1 MSDTIGGGLKV
12 SGIISR
18 AERLLRSDKLSRER
32 YEEITAFLH
41 GLLSNPVAS
50 IAEKIKVADVLL
62 RAAHAGDKF
71 ASELAAEERVDGGKL
86 ADRKEVVIK
95 IKFDDAG

>member
-12 SGIISR
+12 SGVISR

-32 YEEITAFLH
+32 YEELTAFLH
-41 GLLSNPVAS
+41 GILSNPVAS
-50 IAEKIKVADVLL
+50 IREKIQAADALL
-62 RAAHAGDKF
+62 KAAHAGDKF
-71 ASELAAEERVDGGKL
+71 ASELAAEERVDGGK
-86 ADRKEVVIK
+86 ATDRKEIVIE

>member
-1 MSDTIGGGLKV
+1 MSDTIGGGLQV

-32 YEEITAFLH
+32 YDELVSFLH

-50 IAEKIKVADVLL
+50 VGEKIKVADVLL
-62 RAAHAGDKF
+62 RAAHAGDKL
-71 ASELAAEERVDGGKL
+71 ASEIAAEERVDGGK
-86 ADRKEVVIK
+86 ATDRKEMVIE
-95 IKFDDAG
+95 IRFDDAG

>member
-18 AERLLRSDKLSRER
+18 AERLLRSDKLSKEVYDRL
-32 YEEITAFLH
+32 TAFLQ
-41 GLLSNPVAS
+41 SVIDNQQAS
-50 IAEKIKVADVLL
+50 IGEKVKAAEALL

-71 ASELAAEERVDGGKL
+71 ASELAAEERIDGGKL